1 RRAVDLGNRAKWALV
16 DAAQFG
22 QIMRLYE
29 QDLTDLKEE
38 RSQRQKLLWELQSNL
53 LKAGTHREEIS
64 RFLKAQ
70 HDNDFARMLKART
83 LGPEHLETQTHLR
96 RGIQVRTVVLLC
108 LLSLINELLAIPYK
122 IAFKSSNRI
131 FKNLR
136 NG

>member
-1 RRAVDLGNRAKWALV
+1 
-16 DAAQFG
+16 
-22 QIMRLYE
+22 MRLYE
-29 QDLTDLKEE
+29 QDLTNLKEE
-38 RSQRQKLLWELQSNL
+38 RSQRQKLLRELQSNL
-53 LKAGTHREEIS
+53 LKGKALLAELFAYQSHLQTAGTRREEIG

-96 RGIQVRTVVLLC
+96 RGIRVRTVVLLC
-108 LLSLINELLAIPYK
+108 LLSLIDELFARPYK
-122 IAFKSSNRI
+122 IAFKSSSRI